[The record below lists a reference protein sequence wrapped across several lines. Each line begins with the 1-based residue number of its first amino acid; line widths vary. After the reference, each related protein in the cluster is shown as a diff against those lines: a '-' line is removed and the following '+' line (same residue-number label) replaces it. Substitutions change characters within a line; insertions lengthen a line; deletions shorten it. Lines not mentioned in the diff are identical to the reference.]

1 MELNRLY
8 EVMDLSFQAQ
18 VLHNNSPVAVE
29 SVKES
34 THGEMAQIRYLA
46 DDRYAEV
53 PVTELN
59 EAVMPIAEDAYIS
72 GWMTRMSPVIRG

>member
-8 EVMDLSFQAQ
+8 EVMDLSFEAQ
-18 VLHNNSPVAVE
+18 VLHQNNPVAVE

-34 THGEMAQIRYLA
+34 TNGEMAQIRYLS

-53 PVTELN
+53 PVTELS
-59 EAVMPIAEDAYIS
+59 EAVMPIAEDEYINS
-72 GWMTRMSPVIRG
+72 WLTRMSPIIRG